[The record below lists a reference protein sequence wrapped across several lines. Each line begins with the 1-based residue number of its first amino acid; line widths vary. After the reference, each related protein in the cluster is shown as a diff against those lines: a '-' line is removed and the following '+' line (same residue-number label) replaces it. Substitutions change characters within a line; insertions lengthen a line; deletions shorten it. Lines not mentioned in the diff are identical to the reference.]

1 MFKVTSTLTRP
12 TTSITWFS
20 DTPDGLVIQSFYNDA
35 LVLSKTITTAT
46 DQLSK
51 TTELTFN
58 SYNDYQN
65 WIAKATEADP
75 LVWIKRNDYIV
86 ANSMTLKVEE
96 SIDGGAAVIEKMI

>member
-1 MFKVTSTLTRP
+1 MFTVTSTLTKP
-12 TTSITWFS
+12 TTSIAWFS
-20 DTPDGLVIQSFYNDA
+20 DTPDGLVMQSFYDDE
-35 LVLSKTITTAT
+35 LVLSKTMTTAT

-51 TTELTFN
+51 TTLLTFN

-65 WIAKATEADP
+65 WITKATEADP

-86 ANSMTLKVEE
+86 ANNMTLKVEE